1 MDHGW
6 REIDDE
12 VLACLANRGPLS
24 PDELGKELDLSER
37 AAVSLICLL
46 AQEGRVTI
54 RLVERS

>member
-6 REIDDE
+6 QEIDDQA
-12 VLACLANRGPLS
+12 LDCLKNRGPMS

>member
-6 REIDDE
+6 HEIDDE
-12 VLACLANRGPLS
+12 VLARLADRGPMS